1 MYQVNLGAKV
11 LYYPA
16 SEDAVIYDTELNEEV
31 GLAGEFTFKVP
42 PQNPLYSEL
51 TQGALVT
58 ILKDN
63 VEVWRGEI
71 RNIDTDFAKIASVY
85 CLEDLAWLAD
95 EYLTPALITNETFA
109 QRFQAA
115 IGAYNANRSTE
126 RRFAVGYIT
135 NVNSSNNCTWRTEY
149 EESILECLRKCI
161 CQAGT
166 VTGYIKVRRVTS
178 GGSVTRYIDI
188 VRLSDYGSQTTQ
200 PIEYGYNLLNYVKES
215 DCSNLVNVLT
225 PYGDDLDSEIYEG
238 YSAKLQGTTITN
250 TSSVNIYGRH
260 AKAVV
265 FDGVTTLAS
274 LNALA
279 ASYLTRYSQPQL
291 TMEVEA
297 VDLSAVESADE
308 ITIGDSVR
316 IIAQPFAVDQW
327 LYLTQIKRDIQN
339 IDKNSITL
347 SGYVRTGRTITSQT
361 VQATDALKNL
371 PSESSILQ
379 AAKRNALAM
388 LLDETKGGYVVFEFD
403 SNNEY
408 MVAINIC
415 DAPTIAASKKRWR
428 WSSTGFGYMKR
439 SAGGTET
446 TPAWSEAPIAITM
459 DGQIVADAV
468 TTGTMYADRIKGGT
482 LTLGGSAN
490 ADGVLKIKDASGNVI
505 GTWDNTGINAT
516 KGSFSGS
523 LNAATGS
530 FKGSLDAATGSF
542 KGSLDAATG
551 SFSGSLNAARGTLT
565 DGVGTL
571 SLSGGDLHMRN
582 GNSGGPGVFASKTN
596 SPYYSCWGAVNSA
609 AQDSDSAGGYIE
621 TSTKNIVQA
630 GIDVSDMRLK
640 EDIKDIDKDF
650 AQALIMGIQP
660 KTFHY
665 KDGNNLPAEL
675 QFGVIAQEIQSIEEE
690 YGITEEN
697 RLCYEQNDGMLAVQY
712 KQLIA
717 PMIKVIQNL
726 QEQINELKGE
736 KNG

>member
-135 NVNSSNNCTWRTEY
+135 NVNSSNDCNWQTEY
-149 EESILECLRKCI
+149 EESILDCLRKCI

-200 PIEYGYNLLNYVKES
+200 PIEYGYNLLDYVKES
-215 DCSNLVNVLT
+215 DYSNLVNVLT
-225 PYGDDLDSEIYEG
+225 PYGDDLDSEVYEG

-250 TSSVNIYGRH
+250 TSSVNVYGRH

-279 ASYLTRYSQPQL
+279 SSYLTRYSQPQL

-297 VDLSAVESADE
+297 VDLSAVESVDD

-347 SGYVRTGRTITSQT
+347 SGYVRTGQTITSQT

-388 LLDETKGGYVVFEFD
+388 LLDETKGGYVVFEYD
-403 SNNEY
+403 SNNTK
-408 MVAINIC
+408 MTAINIC
-415 DAPTIAASKKRWR
+415 NQPTIAASTQRWR
-428 WSSTGFGYMKR
+428 WSRTGFGYMKR

-482 LTLGGSAN
+482 LTLGGSDNAN
-490 ADGVLKIKDASGNVI
+490 GVLKIKDASGNVI

-523 LNAATGS
+523 LNAA
-530 FKGSLDAATGSF
+530 
-542 KGSLDAATG
+542 
-551 SFSGSLNAARGTLT
+551 RGTLT

-571 SLSGGDLHMRN
+571 SLSDGDLYMRN
-582 GNSGGPGVFASKTN
+582 GNSGGPGVFASKTD

>member
-200 PIEYGYNLLNYVKES
+200 PIEYGYNLLDYVKES

-250 TSSVNIYGRH
+250 TGSVNVYGRH

-297 VDLSAVESADE
+297 VDLSAVESVDE

-347 SGYVRTGRTITSQT
+347 SGHVRTGRTITSQT

-388 LLDETKGGYVVFEFD
+388 LLDETKGGYVVFEYD
-403 SNNEY
+403 SNNSK
-408 MVAINIC
+408 MTAINIC
-415 DAPTIAASKKRWR
+415 NQPTIAASTQRWR
-428 WSSTGFGYMKR
+428 WSRTGFGYMKR

-482 LTLGGSAN
+482 LTLGGASNAN
-490 ADGVLKIKDASGNVI
+490 GKLEIKNASGSVI
-505 GTWDNTGINAT
+505 GSWDKDGINAT
-516 KGSFSGS
+516 TGTFGGS

-530 FKGSLDAATGSF
+530 FKGSLDAATG
-542 KGSLDAATG
+542 T
-551 SFSGSLNAARGTLT
+551 FSGSLNAARGTLT

-571 SLSGGDLHMRN
+571 SLSGGDLYMRN
-582 GNSGGPGVFASKTN
+582 GNSGGPGVFASKTD

>member
-178 GGSVTRYIDI
+178 GGVVTRYIDI
-188 VRLSDYGSQTTQ
+188 VRLADYGSQTTQ
-200 PIEYGYNLLNYVKES
+200 PIEYGYNLLDYVKES

-250 TSSVNIYGRH
+250 TGSVNVYGRH

-274 LNALA
+274 LNTLA

-297 VDLSAVESADE
+297 VDLSAVESVDE

-347 SGYVRTGRTITSQT
+347 SGHVRTGRTITSQT

-388 LLDETKGGYVVFEFD
+388 LLDETKGGYVVFEYD
-403 SNNEY
+403 STNTK
-408 MVAINIC
+408 MTAINIC
-415 DAPTIAASKKRWR
+415 NQPTIAASTQRWR
-428 WSSTGFGYMKR
+428 WSRTGFGYMKR

-482 LTLGGSAN
+482 LTLGGASNAN
-490 ADGVLKIKDASGNVI
+490 GKLEIKNASGSVI
-505 GTWDNTGINAT
+505 GSWDKDGINAT
-516 KGSFSGS
+516 TGTFGGS

-530 FKGSLDAATGSF
+530 FKGSLDAATG
-542 KGSLDAATG
+542 T
-551 SFSGSLNAARGTLT
+551 FSGSLNAARGTLT

-582 GNSGGPGVFASKTN
+582 GNSGGPGVFASKTD

>member
-1 MYQVNLGAKV
+1 MYQVNLGNKV

-115 IGAYNANRSTE
+115 ITAYNANRSTE

-135 NVNSSNNCTWRTEY
+135 NVNSSNNCNWQTEY

-200 PIEYGYNLLNYVKES
+200 PIEYGYNLLDYVKES
-215 DCSNLVNVLT
+215 DYSNLVNVLT
-225 PYGDDLDSEIYEG
+225 PYGDDLDSEVYEG

-250 TSSVNIYGRH
+250 TSSVNVYGRH

-279 ASYLTRYSQPQL
+279 SSYLTRYSQPQL

-297 VDLSAVESADE
+297 VDLSSVESVDE

-347 SGYVRTGRTITSQT
+347 SGYVRTGQTITSQT

-415 DAPTIAASKKRWR
+415 NAPTIAASTQRWR

-482 LTLGGSAN
+482 LTLGGASNAN
-490 ADGVLKIKDASGNVI
+490 GKLEIKNASGSVI
-505 GTWDNTGINAT
+505 GSWDKDGINAT
-516 KGSFSGS
+516 TGTFGGS
-523 LNAATGS
+523 LN
-530 FKGSLDAATGSF
+530 AATGSF

-571 SLSGGDLHMRN
+571 SLSGGDLYMRN
-582 GNSGGPGVFASKTN
+582 GNSGGPGVFASKTD

-640 EDIKDIDKDF
+640 EDIKDIDKEF